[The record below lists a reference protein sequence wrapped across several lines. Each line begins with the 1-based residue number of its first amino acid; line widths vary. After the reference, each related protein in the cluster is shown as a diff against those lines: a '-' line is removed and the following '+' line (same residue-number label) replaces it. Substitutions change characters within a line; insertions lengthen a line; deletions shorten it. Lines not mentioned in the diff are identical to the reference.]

1 VKEKTFFL
9 AKHESYKQWVKK
21 NARTFLEDKLYH
33 SMQKRVVSIFTVRL
47 SGDHLRGATGI

>member
-33 SMQKRVVSIFTVRL
+33 SMQKRVVSIFTIRL